1 MVKMKTSKGKQKIEI
16 KKIIDKN
23 SRQVTFTKRR
33 NGLFS
38 KCSELCSKFGSEIA
52 VITFSI
58 AGKPKVS
65 GYPSADEV
73 LQRYISQSS
82 NRCRNWWDNPIDNLG
97 LDDLERFKTKLEG
110 LRDEVVSR
118 VHQINRF
125 NSGEIKDDSVGN
137 EVSDNVDDEF
147 SWEIDCDAVCAEA
160 ASISVD
166 EFQDYKLEVEDDEFG
181 VDSSYNG
188 DQFSW
193 EIRHDG
199 VCSHASINVDQFSVD
214 TRINCDQFPDYRFQ
228 DYKRGIKE
236 DEFSVGTSTNGDQF
250 PDYNWEI
257 KDEEFPKYQ
266 FPDYFEWVENK
277 VPNFDRELL
286 PVDGSCSLLDLIS
299 CH

>member
-73 LQRYISQSS
+73 IQRYISQSS
-82 NRCRNWWDNPIDNLG
+82 SRCRNWWDNPIDDLG
-97 LDDLERFKTKLEG
+97 LEDLERLKTELDG

-118 VHQINRF
+118 VHEINRF
-125 NSGEIKDDSVGN
+125 NSGEIKDNGVCD
-137 EVSDNVDDEF
+137 EVSDNVGDEF
-147 SWEIDCDAVCAEA
+147 SWEIDCDVVCAEA

-166 EFQDYKLEVEDDEFG
+166 EFQDYKLELKNNEFG

-188 DQFSW
+188 DQISW
-193 EIRHDG
+193 GIRHDG
-199 VCSHASINVDQFSVD
+199 VFSNASINVDQFQDYKWEIKDNKFSVD

-228 DYKRGIKE
+228 DYKREIKY
-236 DEFSVGTSTNGDQF
+236 DAFGVGTSFNGDQF
-250 PDYNWEI
+250 PN
-257 KDEEFPKYQ
+257 YQ
-266 FPDYFEWVENK
+266 FPDYYEWRENK
-277 VPNFDRELL
+277 VSNFDQELL
-286 PVDGSCSLLDLIS
+286 LIDGSCSLLDLIS